1 VVKKQKIDFMEETK
15 MCQCPLPN
23 ATRLCE
29 NCGKTDDSKPRK
41 KIDYIEET
49 KGQPGRRENVSR
61 SIAKCN
67 KAV

>member
-1 VVKKQKIDFMEETK
+1 

-23 ATRLCE
+23 ARLCE
-29 NCGKTDDSKPRK
+29 NCGKTDDFKPRK